1 MRPLLWIVAVL
12 LGLAW
17 SGLGWLLWRLAGAGG
32 AAVVTVTRWLELEPS
47 STQWLADALD
57 MAGWLAQLVVVLVWL
72 IGLLVLV
79 AMLWLVRK
87 VGEAAGP
94 ENPRDEV
101 AYGRQIVEGEI
112 TARNG
117 APTRPDAGRPD

>member
-1 MRPLLWIVAVL
+1 MRPLFWIVAVL

-32 AAVVTVTRWLELEPS
+32 AAVVAVSRWLELEPS

-87 VGEAAGP
+87 VGEAAEA

-101 AYGRQIVEGEI
+101 VYGRQVVEGEI

-117 APTRPDAGRPD
+117 APPRPDAGRSD